1 MKIGNL
7 QFENNIFLAPMAG
20 VTDIAFRELCREQGC
35 GLTYTEMVSSKALFY
50 GNDKTKEMFNISK
63 KEEPSAVQ
71 IFGNDP
77 LIMAKSCD
85 FFNEREDICIVDI
98 NMGCPA
104 PKIIKNGDGSALMKK
119 PQLAENIVK
128 EVKRASSKPVTVKMR
143 IGFDFDHINVI
154 NFAKRI
160 EQSGADAITVH
171 GRTSKQMYS
180 GKANWDIIKQV
191 KEAVNIPVIG
201 NGDIKSPED
210 AEDRFKSSGCDAIMI
225 GRGAMGNPWIFKQ
238 ILQKKS
244 GHIIE
249 CPTDIE
255 KIEMCLEHYKRD
267 VYYKGEK
274 RAVLEMRKHM
284 SWYLK
289 GIRGSKEIKD
299 KINCEKGI
307 ENVIG
312 ILKEYENSF
321 K

>member
-20 VTDIAFRELCREQGC
+20 VTDIAFRELCKEQGC

-63 KEEPSAVQ
+63 KESPAVVQ
-71 IFGNDP
+71 IFGSDP
-77 LIMAKSCD
+77 HVMAKSCD

-104 PKIIKNGDGSALMKK
+104 AKIVKNGDGSALMTE
-119 PQLAENIVK
+119 PELAESIVK
-128 EVKRASSKPVTVKMR
+128 EVKKACSKPVTVKMR
-143 IGFDFDHINVI
+143 IGFDSEHINAI
-154 NFAKRI
+154 DFAKRI
-160 EQSGADAITVH
+160 EQAGADAITVH

-180 GKANWDIIKQV
+180 GNTNWDIISQV
-191 KEAVNIPVIG
+191 KEAVSIPVIG
-201 NGDIKSPED
+201 NGDIKTAED
-210 AEDRFKSSGCDAIMI
+210 AEDNLKSSGCDGLMI

-238 ILQKKS
+238 IQQKKL
-244 GHIIE
+244 GHSIE
-249 CPTDIE
+249 YPTDIQ
-255 KIEMCLEHYKRD
+255 KIDMCLEHYKRD
-267 VYYKGEK
+267 ICYKGEK

-289 GIRGSKEIKD
+289 GIRESKEIKD
-299 KINCEKGI
+299 KINCKKGI
-307 ENVIG
+307 EDVIR
-312 ILKEYENSF
+312 ILKVYRNSF